1 MLYIVTLCAFSFYK
15 LIGKL
20 TAFLQLQEFSLRNQL
35 VDSST
40 TTVWRSPPCESA
52 AFYQLCQVVGSSCC
66 PQSVNSFYGK
76 VGKTL
81 RSHKNQFGD
90 RGDRN

>member
-20 TAFLQLQEFSLRNQL
+20 TAFL
-35 VDSST
+35 
-40 TTVWRSPPCESA
+40 
-52 AFYQLCQVVGSSCC
+52 QLCQVVGSSCC

-90 RGDRN
+90 RGHRN